1 MSHWVS
7 SGSSK
12 AAARQGG
19 PCAVLHDL
27 IQLFLFCT
35 GLRMRQNG
43 SRDDFAD
50 RASQGVQR

>member
-7 SGSSK
+7 GGPSK
-12 AAARQGG
+12 AAARQGR

-27 IQLFLFCT
+27 LQLFFVCT
-35 GLRMRQNG
+35 GLRIRQNG